1 MLKFDTMSIAE
12 NLHDIQSQ
20 IPENVSLVAVSKTRP
35 VDELMQAYEA
45 GQRVFGE
52 NKIQEMVTKWEHMP
66 KDVQW
71 HMIGHVQTNKVKYM
85 AGFVALIHA
94 VDSLKLLQEINKQ
107 AEKNQ
112 RTISCLLQ
120 IKIAKED
127 SKYGLNENEA
137 LDLLQ
142 HPLLN
147 TLKNVRIVGLMGM
160 ATFTK
165 NERQLDE
172 EFGRLQ
178 KFYNNYKTLFNFDIL
193 SMGMSGDYPIA
204 LKHESNMIRVGSA
217 IFGQRKYD

>member
-1 MLKFDTMSIAE
+1 MSIAE
-12 NLHDIQSQ
+12 NLHHIQSQ

-178 KFYNNYKTLFNFDIL
+178 KFYNNYTTLFNFDIL

>member
-1 MLKFDTMSIAE
+1 MSIAE
-12 NLHDIQSQ
+12 NLHHIQSQ
-20 IPENVSLVAVSKTRP
+20 IPENVSLVAVSKTKP

-160 ATFTK
+160 ATFTE

-178 KFYNNYKTLFNFDIL
+178 KFYNNYNTLFNFDIL